1 MMGARPESA
10 GPMLSFEAFLSG
22 GASSAAK
29 RMGIGVLCGL
39 LAGAFWGMVF
49 IAPKLLPVFSPWEL
63 AIGRYLAYGLVAA
76 VAAAPLM
83 RRIARKLTRAD
94 CIALLRQAFTGNLLY
109 YVLLAFGVQ
118 LAGVGPTSLII
129 GILPISVTV
138 MGRRDH
144 GAVPLSRLLLPLLV
158 VAAGI
163 ACINLDLFAGGGHGG
178 HGAAAAEA
186 ARPVWQK
193 LAGVV
198 CAAGALV
205 CWTLYA
211 VDNARYL
218 QRNPQYSGNEWSALY
233 GLSTGIVSA
242 LLALVGWLLF
252 RDVLTAPGSGR
263 DWQWF
268 WWVNAAVAL
277 GASLIGNNLWNIASR
292 RLPLTLSGQMI
303 VFETLFALAY
313 GFLYEQR
320 WPRGLELAAIV
331 LLMIGVAWSVRLH
344 AGEKTAAPAANEPA
358 KAEAAEAT
366 AAAATESGHADKR
379 PA

>member
-1 MMGARPESA
+1 
-10 GPMLSFEAFLSG
+10 
-22 GASSAAK
+22 
-29 RMGIGVLCGL
+29 MGIGVLCGL

-63 AIGRYLAYGLVAA
+63 AIGRYLAYGLVAFI
-76 VAAAPLM
+76 AALPLM
-83 RRIARKLTRAD
+83 KRIARKLTRAD
-94 CIALLRQAFTGNLLY
+94 CVALLRQAFTGNLLY

-129 GILPISVTV
+129 GILPISVTI

-144 GAVPLSRLLLPLLV
+144 GAVPLSRLIWPLLV

-163 ACINLDLFAGGGHGG
+163 ACINIDLFGGGGGAHGQA
-178 HGAAAAEA
+178 GAAAL
-186 ARPVWQK
+186 RPAWER
-193 LAGVV
+193 LAGVM

-233 GLSTGIVSA
+233 GISTGVVSVV
-242 LLALVGWLLF
+242 LAIAGWLLAG
-252 RDVLTAPGSGR
+252 DSLAAAGSGR
-263 DWQWF
+263 DWHWF
-268 WWVNAAVAL
+268 WTVNAAVAL
-277 GASLIGNNLWNIASR
+277 GASLIGNNLWNISSR

-313 GFLYEQR
+313 GFVFDHRL
-320 WPRGLELAAIV
+320 PRPLEIAAIV
-331 LLMIGVAWSVRLH
+331 LLMVGVAWSVRLH
-344 AGEKTAAPAANEPA
+344 ATGKSA
-358 KAEAAEAT
+358 
-366 AAAATESGHADKR
+366 
-379 PA
+379 

>member
-1 MMGARPESA
+1 
-10 GPMLSFEAFLSG
+10 
-22 GASSAAK
+22 
-29 RMGIGVLCGL
+29 MGIGVLCGL
-39 LAGAFWGMVF
+39 LAGAFWGVVF
-49 IAPKLLPVFSPWEL
+49 IAPKLLPAFSPWEL
-63 AIGRYLAYGLVAA
+63 AIGRYLAYGLVAFI
-76 VAAAPLM
+76 AALPLM

-94 CIALLRQAFTGNLLY
+94 CVALLRQAFTGNLLY

-129 GILPISVTV
+129 GILPISVTI

-144 GAVPLSRLLLPLLV
+144 GAVPLSRLVWPLLV
-158 VAAGI
+158 VAVGI
-163 ACINLDLFAGGGHGG
+163 ACINIDLFGGGQSAHAVAA
-178 HGAAAAEA
+178 GAA

-193 LAGVV
+193 VAGVF

-233 GLSTGIVSA
+233 GLSTGAVSVV
-242 LLALVGWLLF
+242 LALIGWLMAG
-252 RDVLTAPGSGR
+252 DALTAPGNGR

-268 WWVNAAVAL
+268 WMVNAGVAL

-292 RLPLTLSGQMI
+292 VLPLTLSGQMI

-313 GFLYEQR
+313 GFMFDHR
-320 WPRGLELAAIV
+320 WPRPLEISAIV
-331 LLMIGVAWSVRLH
+331 LLMVGVAWSVRLH
-344 AGEKTAAPAANEPA
+344 AT
-358 KAEAAEAT
+358 
-366 AAAATESGHADKR
+366 DKS
-379 PA
+379 A